1 MAFLVLL
8 FFIKQIANTKP
19 TIINTAYAAK
29 KIYTQGASIP
39 ILKCRMIKKVNGSRL
54 TPKDIFSKIFS
65 FMISSLTGYYV
76 NLLQAT

>member
-1 MAFLVLL
+1 MAFLVFL

-39 ILKCRMIKKVNGSRL
+39 ILKCRMIKKVKGSRL
-54 TPKDIFSKIFS
+54 TPIGANLNKKCTKIG
-65 FMISSLTGYYV
+65 ILDRK
-76 NLLQAT
+76 